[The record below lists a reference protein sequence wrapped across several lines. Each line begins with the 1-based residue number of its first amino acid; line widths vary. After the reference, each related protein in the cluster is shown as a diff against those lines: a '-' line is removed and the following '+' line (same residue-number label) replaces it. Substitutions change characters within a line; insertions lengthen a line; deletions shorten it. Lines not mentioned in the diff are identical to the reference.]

1 MSIMASSDC
10 DNDNKLKKV
19 DKKSKKA
26 IKKSKLKGNQEHIN
40 PMAIEK
46 DMAKQK
52 KKKFKKKG
60 KKKSSVTS
68 SEKGAND
75 QNKQVT
81 EKASDK
87 LLEIKLANKDYSS
100 NWKNLLKSLPK
111 EEATDVTNHPAFV
124 RRNKKGQLITN
135 QKMNHP
141 KAILVGNKDKDK
153 KQDKS
158 KDKVKSSADPEGDEV
173 WFDDVDPVLLDMA
186 KSKDPEEALVKNN
199 SFKGVTKILG
209 MDCEMVG
216 VGTDGVDS
224 ILARV
229 SIVNHF
235 GNPLYDKF
243 VAPREKVTDYRTAVS
258 GVRPEDLLEAP
269 EFKDVQAEV
278 AEMIKDRVLV
288 GHAIHHDLKVLFL
301 DHPKKLIRDT
311 SKYKPFKAAFGG
323 RTPGL
328 KALSERFLGVKV
340 QSGEHSSIQ
349 DSQAAVRL
357 YTMFRKDWEAAR
369 EAKRSANNRFK
380 KKASKKAT
388 TNVDKLEPSRLEK
401 TKEASKS
408 IGSRNLYCPSDSD
421 ED

>member
-1 MSIMASSDC
+1 MSVMAFTNRDSDK
-10 DNDNKLKKV
+10 KLKKV
-19 DKKSKKA
+19 DKKSKK
-26 IKKSKLKGNQEHIN
+26 ISKKNHLKGSQDHIN
-40 PMAIEK
+40 SKAIEK
-46 DMAKQK
+46 DMVKVKQK
-52 KKKFKKKG
+52 KNKAKR
-60 KKKSSVTS
+60 KKKSSGMS
-68 SEKGAND
+68 DKKGAED
-75 QNKQVT
+75 QNEKIT

-87 LLEIKLANKDYSS
+87 FLELKQSSADFSS

-111 EEATDVTNHPAFV
+111 EEEVTEVTNHPAFV

-141 KAILVGNKDKDK
+141 KAVLVGHKDK
-153 KQDKS
+153 KPDQSKS
-158 KDKVKSSADPEGDEV
+158 KDKSADPEDDEV
-173 WFDDVDPVLLDMA
+173 WFDDVDPVLLDVG
-186 KSKDPEEALVKNN
+186 KGKDPGEGLVKNN

-258 GVRPEDLLEAP
+258 GVRPEDLVGAP

-278 AEMIKDRVLV
+278 AELIKDRVLV

-301 DHPKKLIRDT
+301 DHPKKMIRDT

-323 RTPGL
+323 RTPGYNQMHYII
-328 KALSERFLGVKV
+328 
-340 QSGEHSSIQ
+340 QS
-349 DSQAAVRL
+349 R
-357 YTMFRKDWEAAR
+357 Y
-369 EAKRSANNRFK
+369 
-380 KKASKKAT
+380 
-388 TNVDKLEPSRLEK
+388 
-401 TKEASKS
+401 
-408 IGSRNLYCPSDSD
+408 
-421 ED
+421 